1 MGRVKVI
8 KEYEDGSAVITLDL
22 TIDEKEAFIA
32 EGFLSMFKQYVT
44 TSPTYVS
51 REETEEICKEADV
64 KLKKKGGK
72 ANVEL

>member
-1 MGRVKVI
+1 MGRLKVI
-8 KEYEDGSAVITLDL
+8 KEYEDGSAVI
-22 TIDEKEAFIA
+22 
-32 EGFLSMFKQYVT
+32 T

-51 REETEEICKEADV
+51 REETEEICREADV